1 MPQEQKF
8 AVLIDA
14 ENVSPKY
21 IELILDLMSMEG
33 AVTYKRIYG
42 DWTLPQNASW
52 KEVLAVNAINPIQQY
67 RYTTGKNASDSAM
80 IIDAMDILYSGTVD
94 GFCLVSSDSD
104 FTRLASRL
112 REAGKTVVGMGEEK
126 TPRAFVSACNKFKY
140 LDILYSNSERA
151 KSRQEPARKQ
161 NTRSASSQP
170 AAAAPA
176 SAPAAAPAAASQKP
190 AKSKAK
196 KTKEVK
202 EVKEVKEAAPVPEV
216 QVFSPPYTQ
225 KLLDEIAGRA
235 GSEASDK
242 GGITSL
248 QEIETLVAEIIAKQS
263 DDDGWAFVSGVG
275 CALGKREPGFDPIN
289 YGFKRLLPFL
299 ESLGR
304 FQLDRVETDTPNV
317 YHMMIRDRQ
326 AHRD

>member
-1 MPQEQKF
+1 MLQEQKF

-21 IELILDLMSMEG
+21 IELILDMMSMEG

-52 KEVLAVNAINPIQQY
+52 KAVLGSNAINPIQQY

-126 TPRAFVSACNKFKY
+126 TPRAFVSACNKFRY
-140 LDILYSNSERA
+140 LDILYDNSERA
-151 KSRQEPARKQ
+151 KSQQNTARKSAKGGSQ
-161 NTRSASSQP
+161 SSQAASSQP
-170 AAAAPA
+170 SQPAQAPA
-176 SAPAAAPAAASQKP
+176 PVLAPPAILPAAKPKGKKAKEQPAPA
-190 AKSKAK
+190 
-196 KTKEVK
+196 
-202 EVKEVKEAAPVPEV
+202 EV
-216 QVFSPPYTQ
+216 QVFSPPYSQ
-225 KLLDEIAGRA
+225 KLLDEIAGRC
-235 GSEASDK
+235 SEEAADVTPDK

-248 QEIETLVAEIIAKQS
+248 GEIETLIAEIIAKQS

-275 CALGKREPGFDPIN
+275 GALGKREPGFDPIN

-299 ESLGR
+299 ESFKR

>member
-1 MPQEQKF
+1 MSQEQKF

-14 ENVSPKY
+14 ENVAPKY

-33 AVTYKRIYG
+33 AVTYKRIYA

-52 KEVLAVNAINPIQQY
+52 KAVLANNAINPIQQY

-126 TPRAFVSACNKFKY
+126 TPRAFVSACDKFRY

-151 KSRQEPARKQ
+151 KSQNPPPPQPEPAPARKG
-161 NTRSASSQP
+161 NGKSAAQPQP
-170 AAAAPA
+170 A
-176 SAPAAAPAAASQKP
+176 QP
-190 AKSKAK
+190 AKAKGKKAA
-196 KTKEVK
+196 KEQA
-202 EVKEVKEAAPVPEV
+202 AAPVPAEG
-216 QVFSPPYTQ
+216 QVFSPPYSQ
-225 KLLDEIAGRA
+225 RVLDEIAGRA
-235 GSEASDK
+235 PAPAEETMEK

-248 QEIETLVAEIIAKQS
+248 GEIETLIAEIIAKQS

-275 CALGKREPGFDPIN
+275 GALGKREPGFDPIN
-289 YGFKRLLPFL
+289 YGYKRLVSFL
-299 ESLGR
+299 ESMNR
-304 FQLDRVETDTPNV
+304 FQLNRVETGTPNG
-317 YHMMIRDRQ
+317 YHMMVRDRH
-326 AHRD
+326 AHQK